1 MLPRYMLGL
10 TIFIFFLT
18 LYLRQPQAAT
28 YGGVS
33 EALMSPSRQTK
44 RKWGQHLV
52 LGRASAP

>member
-1 MLPRYMLGL
+1 MQFAKIPQGFARVLPRYMLGL

-44 RKWGQHLV
+44 R
-52 LGRASAP
+52 